1 MYLSHEV
8 ISPSRQ
14 NSVGHESK
22 QVSVVLSEK
31 IEQLIEKKERMKQ
44 QEPFTKIVGKLSGTF
59 WMMCLLALLEKA
71 SIQPFK
77 DNASEMF

>member
-1 MYLSHEV
+1 MLT
-8 ISPSRQ
+8 
-14 NSVGHESK
+14 K
-22 QVSVVLSEK
+22 K
-31 IEQLIEKKERMKQ
+31 IEQLIETKERRKRH
-44 QEPFTKIVGKLSGTF
+44 ESFTKIVGKFSGTF